1 MKLEVKFE
9 IPQLIIEVLHGRFK
23 KGHELVT
30 PFTSLETLV
39 LWPHVWESESTSRDV
54 SPLIIG
60 MMIDNMQFHALISCI
75 LCIFSLKYNI
85 NACYHDL
92 K

>member
-54 SPLIIG
+54 SPFIIG
-60 MMIDNMQFHALISCI
+60 MMIDNMQFHAFYVF
-75 LCIFSLKYNI
+75 FSLKYNI